1 MRSVT
6 GRSARPVLSLE
17 EPVRKT
23 LLASL
28 AMVCSL
34 ALAAPAHA
42 DPPADPGWGLDRIDQ
57 THLPLDGGF
66 TTQSTGVGVNVY
78 VIDST
83 VDTSVPDFG
92 GRAQIVYDPFNNGP
106 TLCAMDDMES
116 HGTAVAGVIAGAR
129 YGVAKQANI
138 LAVNAV
144 DCSGAT
150 DNGTNLLNA
159 IKWVIE
165 DHKTR
170 PGPAVANISWNN
182 MGQGYFSTFLPQA
195 IEIAQAVNTLA
206 ASGVFVTV
214 SSGNFGSKNN
224 FFERIVYSHACSN
237 PPANAGGALV
247 VAASN
252 QQDEYV
258 FDQPLPDGSNWTAS
272 YGECVDI
279 VAPGHQVMSDSDK
292 LDGTFK
298 AVNGTS
304 FAAPYAAGVAALY
317 KATHGETPSATLKSW
332 ILAHAMPGVLTKV
345 PAGTPNLLLT
355 TGGL

>member
-1 MRSVT
+1 MR
-6 GRSARPVLSLE
+6 
-17 EPVRKT
+17 KM

-28 AMVCSL
+28 AIVCSL
-34 ALAAPAHA
+34 ALTTPAHA

-57 THLPLDGGF
+57 ANLPLDNGF
-66 TTQSTGVGVNVY
+66 STQSTGAGVNVY

-83 VDTSVPDFG
+83 VDTSLPDFG
-92 GRAQIVYDPFNNGP
+92 GRAQIVHDPFNNGP
-106 TLCAMDDMES
+106 TVCAMDDMES
-116 HGTAVAGVIAGAR
+116 HGTAVAGIIAGAR

-138 LAVNAV
+138 LAVNAI

-159 IKWVIE
+159 INWVIE

-195 IEIAQAVNTLA
+195 TAIARAVNTLA

-214 SSGNFGSKNN
+214 SSGNFGSSQNWL
-224 FFERIVYSHACSN
+224 EQIVWSHACSN

-247 VAASN
+247 VAASTR
-252 QQDEYV
+252 QDEYV
-258 FDQPLPDGSNWTAS
+258 FNQPLPTGGNWTAS

-279 VAPGHQVMSDSDK
+279 VAPGHQVVSDSDK

-298 AVNGTS
+298 PVNGTS

-317 KATHGETPSATLKSW
+317 KSTHGETPSAALKSW
-332 ILAHAMPGVLTKV
+332 MLAHATPGVLTKV
-345 PAGTPNLLLT
+345 PAGTPNLLLN